1 MVNINNLAPRGDFL
15 NWLIGFAE
23 GDGSFTTATRGDLYF
38 FFFNYSGYKR
48 YTGLRLDSKI
58 IKYG

>member
-23 GDGSFTTATRGDLYF
+23 ADGSFTTATRGDLYF
-38 FFFNYSGYKR
+38 FFITQDTR
-48 YTGLRLDSKI
+48 DIQVLD
-58 IKYG
+58 